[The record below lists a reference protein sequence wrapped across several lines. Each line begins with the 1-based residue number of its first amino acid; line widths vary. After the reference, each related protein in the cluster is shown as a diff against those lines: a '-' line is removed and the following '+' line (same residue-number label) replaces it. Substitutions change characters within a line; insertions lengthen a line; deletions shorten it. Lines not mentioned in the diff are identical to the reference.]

1 MYADFD
7 TSEPPFS
14 LLTPDQRQ
22 RVVRGMD
29 ILFIPSGHRII
40 EAGKVSTH
48 FYIVDKGL
56 VEERQPR
63 SDETSRAVAHYR
75 DGETFGSLAV
85 LRGRARNTYLAA
97 EDTLCHA
104 LPAELFRE
112 MVYANP
118 DFGEFFHQDLAT
130 KTKLV
135 AQSGAYRDLVTFNL
149 ARVDA
154 SCMRTAVVLSEEDSI
169 SDAVEIMRTT
179 RSDCVLATRGDEY
192 GILTRTN
199 MLEAVALGDHSPEDP
214 AASVATWQLI
224 TIEEGEFLFD
234 ALIGMVRHG
243 IERLV
248 VLREGRPIGLVE
260 MGDILGY
267 LSSHSH
273 VIALRVEAAADFP
286 ALLHAS
292 KDVVDL
298 ARSLFA
304 QRVNLRFIMDLLA
317 EIHRRIVARNFDLLV
332 PENVRGDTCLLMLGS
347 EGRGEQVMR
356 TDQSNALVL
365 SPDLDW
371 PDQQAVLEEFSA
383 RAERLGYP
391 PSPHRMVV
399 SNPEWAMTADA
410 WRERLEAWSRVAD
423 DEAVFGLSAVFD
435 ATPIAGRKTLFD
447 PLDTW
452 LAEHL
457 PKDPRF
463 FGKMLRPVIEA
474 EAAPLFF
481 ESGSRKGRE
490 IDVKQHGIIPLVHC
504 VRVLSLEAGISA
516 SNTFRRLDA
525 LRDAGVIEKSVADD
539 LAEALLVF
547 NRLRLGRQLRRL
559 EDTDTTMVPADVANL
574 VPTEDMSAGEL
585 ALLREALREV
595 RALRDMLAERYGVD

>member
-14 LLTPDQRQ
+14 LLTPEQRDK
-22 RVVRGMD
+22 VIRGMD
-29 ILFIPSGHRII
+29 ILFIPAGHRII
-40 EAGKVSTH
+40 EAGKVSSH

-63 SDETSRAVAHYR
+63 ADATTRAVAHYR

-85 LRGRARNTYLAA
+85 LRGRARNTYVAA

-118 DFGEFFHQDLAT
+118 GFGEFFHQDLAT

-154 SCMRTAVVLSEEDSI
+154 SCMRTAVVLSPEDTI
-169 SDAVEIMRTT
+169 HDAVEIMRTT
-179 RSDCVLATRGDEY
+179 RSDCVLASRDDQY

-214 AASVATWQLI
+214 AASVATWKLI
-224 TIEEGEFLFD
+224 SIEEGEFLFD
-234 ALIGMVRHG
+234 ALIRMVRHG

-260 MGDILGY
+260 MGDILGF

-273 VIALRVEAAADFP
+273 VIALRVEGAADFD
-286 ALLHAS
+286 ALRHAS

-304 QRVNLRFIMDLLA
+304 QRVRVRFIMDLLA

-332 PENVRGDTCLLMLGS
+332 PEHIRHETCLLMLGS

-365 SPDLDW
+365 GTQLDW
-371 PDQQAVLEEFSA
+371 PDQQKTLEEFSA

-391 PSPHRMVV
+391 PSPRRTVV
-399 SNPEWAMTADA
+399 SNPDWVMTADA
-410 WRERLEAWSRVAD
+410 WLRRLEEWSRLVD
-423 DEAVFGLSAVFD
+423 TKAVYGLSAIFD
-435 ATPIAGRKTLFD
+435 ATPIAGRTALFE
-447 PLDTW
+447 PLGGW
-452 LAEHL
+452 LANHL
-457 PKDPRF
+457 PKEPQF
-463 FGKMLRPVIEA
+463 FAAMLRPVLGA
-474 EAAPLFF
+474 EEAPLFF

-490 IDVKQHGIIPLVHC
+490 IDVKLHGILPLVHC

-516 SNTFRRLDA
+516 SNTFRRLEA
-525 LRDAGVIEKSVADD
+525 LQQAGVLDQSMAED
-539 LAEALLVF
+539 LSEALQVF
-547 NRLRLGRQLRRL
+547 NRLRLGQQLRRL
-559 EDTDTTMVPADVANL
+559 EDTDTTLVPADVANL
-574 VPTEDMSAGEL
+574 IHTGDLSAGEL

-595 RALRDMLAERYGVD
+595 RALRDMLAERYSVA